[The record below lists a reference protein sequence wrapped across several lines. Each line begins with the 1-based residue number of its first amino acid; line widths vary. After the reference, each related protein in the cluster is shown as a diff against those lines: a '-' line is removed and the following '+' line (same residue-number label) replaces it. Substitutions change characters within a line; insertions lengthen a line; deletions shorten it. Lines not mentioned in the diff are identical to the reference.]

1 MIINRNNYEEFFL
14 MYVDDE
20 LNTQQRAEVEMF
32 VQQNADLRSEFEML
46 LQTKLDGDEEV
57 EFAHKTELLKIK
69 DSIGLDNYREY
80 FLLYIDNEL
89 NESSREAVE
98 TFVLQHPQLQDE
110 FTLLKQTVLPQ
121 EKIHFYHKKSLY
133 RKEERRV
140 VYFNWT
146 RIAVAAALIG
156 ATALVW
162 RIASDINH
170 PDINVAN
177 VQQSNATTKPAT
189 SEQINKDTVQQFA
202 TPSPKAKEE
211 IASSKPTQ
219 QENKQQ
225 VAVRTEKKKTVK
237 PVENKIQKDNS
248 DIAVN
253 EHKKTNDPVNITQ
266 QQTIADNKN
275 QVATNN
281 KNDFGKS
288 NPIIAELGD
297 NNQPKESD
305 DPMQRA
311 KSTNAVNTKTPKDI
325 IQPAV
330 YKELN
335 TDDVVSTDDGLY
347 IGNMELNKNQ
357 VRGILKKVGGLFSG
371 KSKKSTDGKGK
382 LKVASFELNT
392 N

>member
-14 MYVDDE
+14 MYVDNE
-20 LNTQQRAEVEMF
+20 LNAQQRAEVEMF
-32 VQQNADLRSEFEML
+32 AQQNPDLRSEFEML
-46 LQTKLDGDEEV
+46 LQTKLDGDEEI

-69 DSIGLDNYREY
+69 DSIGLDNYQEY

-110 FTLLKQTVLPQ
+110 FTLLKQTILPQ
-121 EKIHFYHKKSLY
+121 EKIVFHHKKSLY
-133 RKEERRV
+133 KKEERRV

-162 RIASDINH
+162 WVVPNSNH

-177 VQQSNATTKPAT
+177 VQQNKATTKPAT
-189 SEQINKDTVQQFA
+189 NEQIKKDTVQQFA
-202 TPSPKAKEE
+202 APSPKTNEEVASAK
-211 IASSKPTQ
+211 STK

-225 VAVRTEKKKTVK
+225 VTVRAEKKKTVK

-253 EHKKTNDPVNITQ
+253 KPKKTNELTNTTP
-266 QQTIADNKN
+266 QQTIANNKS

-281 KNDFGKS
+281 KNDFEKS
-288 NPIIAELGD
+288 NPIIADLGD
-297 NNQPKESD
+297 ENQSKESD
-305 DPMQRA
+305 DPLQRA
-311 KSTNAVNTKTPKDI
+311 KSTNAVNTKSPKDI

-335 TDDVVSTDDGLY
+335 TDDVMDTDNGLY

-371 KSKKSTDGKGK
+371 KSKKSTDEKGK